1 MCCIPRFCNMSFGF
15 PPMMGFGFGMPMMT
29 PFWGGGCC
37 SGPSNFAEGLGFGL
51 GMGIVGS
58 LLNRIC

>member
-1 MCCIPRFCNMSFGF
+1 MSFGF

-58 LLNRIC
+58 LFNRYC

>member
-1 MCCIPRFCNMSFGF
+1 MCCIPRFCNMPFSFS
-15 PPMMGFGFGMPMMT
+15 PMMGFGFGMPMTM

-37 SGPSNFAEGLGFGL
+37 VGPSNFAEGLGFGL

-58 LLNRIC
+58 LFNRIC